1 MSVRFLGRRVY
12 VALAVVLLPQRR
24 STLSATAIE
33 ICNTLDVPA
42 RTLARWRLWWSQLFP
57 TTSRWQAQCARFMPP
72 LQTIDLP
79 TSLIA
84 CFTGAPHDA
93 MGHLLAFLSPLSVPP

>member
-57 TTSRWQAQCARFMPP
+57 TTSLWQAQCARFMPP
-72 LQTIDLP
+72 VHTADLP
-79 TSLIA
+79 TSLITRFA
-84 CFTGAPHDA
+84 GAAHVA
-93 MGHLLAFLSPLSVPP
+93 MGHLLAFLSPLSVHT